1 MYSWREV
8 RRAAASVGWPQIQ
21 GQVVTSKVRE
31 YRANPDSKSE
41 YSARIRYRYQ
51 VRGIEHE
58 SDRIAFGGIAFFGQ
72 AAASAKAQEY
82 SEGAAVTVYVSP
94 QNPALS
100 VLEPG
105 QTWTGL
111 LTLVATAVA
120 AVVGVIWFVQV
131 FS

>member
-1 MYSWREV
+1 MLLVSSGIASPAFLAVLGGGGFLYSWREV

-72 AAASAKAQEY
+72 AAASA
-82 SEGAAVTVYVSP
+82 
-94 QNPALS
+94 
-100 VLEPG
+100 
-105 QTWTGL
+105 
-111 LTLVATAVA
+111 
-120 AVVGVIWFVQV
+120 
-131 FS
+131 